1 MARCAQASAIF
12 AFIERRFG
20 VFFEKCVW
28 NRFQLANSVSFRRK
42 VMLIHRKNRKL
53 EVVIVASA
61 FGPDAIRRD
70 GHAAWAQVA
79 ARAGADGFEVR
90 RELFA
95 QEFDAQSDALASL
108 GERIRTAGLW
118 SVYSTPATLFRDD
131 GTLDRAALSLA
142 IDEAA
147 ALNARIVKLQ
157 LGGSESGIVVDA
169 SALDHLLSAAGASR
183 ARIVV
188 ENGQLVAGGNIGA
201 FETLFHALPPESGI
215 AMTFDTGNWHWTG
228 QNPLDAARR
237 LAPHVGYVHCKA
249 VMGEGARR
257 FPAAPADG
265 DTRFAT
271 LLAHLPGDV
280 PRGIE
285 YPFLADAA
293 APGKFAAFDTD
304 AARQVARIAGF

>member
-1 MARCAQASAIF
+1 M
-12 AFIERRFG
+12 
-20 VFFEKCVW
+20 
-28 NRFQLANSVSFRRK
+28 
-42 VMLIHRKNRKL
+42 
-53 EVVIVASA
+53 IVASA
-61 FGPDAIRRD
+61 FGADAIRRD
-70 GHAAWAQVA
+70 GHAAWARVA

-95 QEFDAQSDALASL
+95 HEADARPDALACV
-108 GERIRTAGLW
+108 GERIRAAGLW
-118 SVYSTPATLFRDD
+118 SVYSTPATLFRDG

-157 LGGSESGIVVDA
+157 LGGTEHGIVADA
-169 SALDHLLSAAGASR
+169 AAVDHLLSAAGASQ

-188 ENGQLVAGGNIGA
+188 ENGQLVAGGTIRA
-201 FETLFHALPPESGI
+201 FETLFDALPPASGI
-215 AMTFDTGNWHWTG
+215 AMTFDTGNWHWTA

-285 YPFLADAA
+285 YPFLADATA
-293 APGKFAAFDTD
+293 TTESTAFDTD